1 MSAAL
6 QRQGVESRLPTT
18 TVIDGLSNF
27 RDWGG
32 HATLPAIGSF
42 QSAIPLGSSRQ
53 SDTGRRRPACFP
65 WRSPRRRPARND
77 RAPERPRPVPGH
89 LIEILSTPVEPRSS
103 ETVRQMLSDG
113 RLDRV
118 QLREHMIASYRGYV
132 TTEAA
137 EIFGD
142 AIHAIATAGERAILV
157 HCTAGKDRTGF
168 LVALLQRALGASEDA
183 VIADYLRTNADWDR
197 ASVAGRLP
205 LHDEGIQPILV
216 APTPTI
222 CPLPSM
228 RSNDGMATSQPSSA
242 GRREAGSVR
251 TNSRISS
258 KRKASHDPIV
268 PPRRDRRRSFRHC
281 RAPPPGVS
289 RSPPPSKA
297 PVTISYYN
305 YNLASPASA
314 PKRRRN

>member
-6 QRQGVESRLPTT
+6 QRQGVESRPPTT

-32 HATLPAIGSF
+32 HATLAGDRIVSGRLYRSAHLASLTPAGIGQLAF
-42 QSAIPLGSSRQ
+42 LGV
-53 SDTGRRRPACFP
+53 
-65 WRSPRRRPARND
+65 ARVVD
-77 RAPERPRPVPGH
+77 LRGTTERLSGLAPVPGH

-132 TTEAA
+132 TEAA

-142 AIHAIATAGERAILV
+142 AIHAIATAGERAVLI

-197 ASVAGRLP
+197 ASVVGKLP

-216 APTPTI
+216 ADADYLSVAFDEI
-222 CPLPSM
+222 E
-228 RSNDGMATSQPSSA
+228 RRHGDIATFIRRA
-242 GRREAGSVR
+242 TGGRIGPDELAHFIE
-251 TNSRISS
+251 TES
-258 KRKASHDPIV
+258 KP
-268 PPRRDRRRSFRHC
+268 
-281 RAPPPGVS
+281 
-289 RSPPPSKA
+289 
-297 PVTISYYN
+297 
-305 YNLASPASA
+305 
-314 PKRRRN
+314 